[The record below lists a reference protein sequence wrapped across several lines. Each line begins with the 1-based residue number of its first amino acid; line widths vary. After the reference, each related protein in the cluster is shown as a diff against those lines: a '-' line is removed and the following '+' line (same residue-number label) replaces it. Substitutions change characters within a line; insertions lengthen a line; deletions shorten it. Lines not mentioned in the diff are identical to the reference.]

1 MRRVNRFFIFF
12 LIPFLAQASPGF
24 LTEDPY
30 PWSSHPLE
38 TTIHSRTEK
47 ELNETLAFCARRLDQ
62 EKYARVVK
70 AFGTVARFLD
80 ASRGWSNPAANSA
93 AVDGMTLRELVRR
106 AERAE
111 RTGVL
116 RLPKKKE
123 AARVLLRPAS
133 TPA

>member
-1 MRRVNRFFIFF
+1 MRCFY
-12 LIPFLAQASPGF
+12 LIALLPALLQAGPGDRP
-24 LTEDPY
+24 EDPY

-38 TTIHSRTEK
+38 TVIQSRTEK
-47 ELNETLAFCARRLDQ
+47 EFSRTLAFCAERLDP

-80 ASRGWSNPAANSA
+80 VRRGWSNPAANSA
-93 AVDGMTLRELVRR
+93 AVNGLTLRDLVRR

-116 RLPKKKE
+116 RLPQPKAIGRLSVPTDAGE
-123 AARVLLRPAS
+123 G
-133 TPA
+133 